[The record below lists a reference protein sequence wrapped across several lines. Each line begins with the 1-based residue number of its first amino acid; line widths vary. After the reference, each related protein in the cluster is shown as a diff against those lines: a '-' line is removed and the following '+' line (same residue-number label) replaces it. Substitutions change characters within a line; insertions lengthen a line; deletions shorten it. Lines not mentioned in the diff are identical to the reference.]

1 MLFVQLIKLGLVPPY
16 ELINLGLL
24 GLVHLL
30 KLLVSH
36 LERVVLQLDGVLQ
49 VGNFFLNFYTEL
61 GRLLNLFLWRALNV
75 VQPNQESGKFISQL
89 NLPLLGIRAAHF
101 IAF

>member
-30 KLLVSH
+30 KFLIGH
-36 LERVVLQLDGVLQ
+36 LERVVLELDGVLQ
-49 VGNFFLNFYTEL
+49 ISNFFLDFNTEL

-89 NLPLLGIRAAHF
+89 NLPLLGI
-101 IAF
+101 